1 MGEKNKM
8 YNMALEVSNLSKKF
22 DGFSLSNISFKIEKG
37 SIMGFIGE
45 NGAGK
50 TTTMKLILN
59 AFERDGGEIKVFGL
73 DNIQNEREIKQ
84 KIGYAA
90 DEDCL
95 CIGSTLGAHAKAYA
109 KIFKNWDEKLFK
121 KYVELWNLPLK
132 KKLTDFSKG
141 MKMKAMLALAFARRP
156 ELLLLDE
163 PAAGL
168 DPVARI
174 ELLDI
179 LRDFVADGERS
190 VLISSHITSDL
201 DKAADYITLII
212 DGEIAESEPLDIL
225 EEKYA
230 LISGSIDDLRGKEHE
245 LVGVRKGEMT
255 FDALVLREK
264 LKLFPG
270 VAVHTPNLENI
281 LTFSIWG
288 RRERRRKV

>member
-1 MGEKNKM
+1 
-8 YNMALEVSNLSKKF
+8 
-22 DGFSLSNISFKIEKG
+22 
-37 SIMGFIGE
+37 
-45 NGAGK
+45 
-50 TTTMKLILN
+50 
-59 AFERDGGEIKVFGL
+59 
-73 DNIQNEREIKQ
+73 
-84 KIGYAA
+84 
-90 DEDCL
+90 
-95 CIGSTLGAHAKAYA
+95 
-109 KIFKNWDEKLFK
+109 
-121 KYVELWNLPLK
+121 
-132 KKLTDFSKG
+132 
-141 MKMKAMLALAFARRP
+141 
-156 ELLLLDE
+156 
-163 PAAGL
+163 L

-230 LISGSIDDLRGKEHE
+230 LISGSIDDLRGKEYE

-288 RRERRRKV
+288 RRERRRKA

>member
-1 MGEKNKM
+1 MDNI
-8 YNMALEVSNLSKKF
+8 ALEISGLSKTF
-22 DGFSLSNISFKIEKG
+22 DGFSLSNISFKVEKG

-50 TTTMKLILN
+50 TTTIKLILN
-59 AFERDGGEIKVFGL
+59 AFERDNGEIKVFGL
-73 DNIQNEREIKQ
+73 DNIEHEREIKQ
-84 KIGYAA
+84 RIGYAA

-95 CIGSTLGAHAKAYA
+95 CMNSTLNSHAKAYS
-109 KIFKNWDEKLFK
+109 KIFKDWDDKLFQEYTK
-121 KYVELWNLPLK
+121 LWNLPLK
-132 KKLTDFSKG
+132 KKLSEFSKG
-141 MKMKAMLALAFARRP
+141 MKMKAMLSLALAKKP

-174 ELLDI
+174 ELLDV
-179 LRDFVADGERS
+179 LRDFVADGEHS

-201 DKAADYITLII
+201 DKAADFVTLII
-212 DGEIAESEPLDIL
+212 DGEIAESSPLDLL

-230 LISGSIDDLRGKEHE
+230 LISGSVDDLRGKEHE
-245 LVGVRKGEMT
+245 LVGIRKGEMT

-264 LKLFPG
+264 LKYFPG

-288 RRERRRKV
+288 RRERRRHS